1 MLIVVSPYKDPVEIQ
16 GMKKFVDR
24 IVTGFFVLIF
34 GMLWCCST
42 QYYVKP
48 KTYQIVIY
56 DAYEKELN
64 QNQIRTKFSTLEV
77 AQSYIKEYQNTF
89 PHLSFFIK
97 SEFPEMRKRV
107 ILSRILKRDHR

>member
-1 MLIVVSPYKDPVEIQ
+1 MFIVVSPYKDPVEIQ
-16 GMKKFVDR
+16 GMKKFADKL
-24 IVTGFFVLIF
+24 VTGFFVFIF
-34 GMLWCCST
+34 GIMWFCSK

-48 KTYQIVIY
+48 KPYQVAVY
-56 DAYEKELN
+56 DVYGKELN

-89 PHLSFFIK
+89 PHLSFSIK

-107 ILSRILKRDHR
+107 MFSRILKRDHR